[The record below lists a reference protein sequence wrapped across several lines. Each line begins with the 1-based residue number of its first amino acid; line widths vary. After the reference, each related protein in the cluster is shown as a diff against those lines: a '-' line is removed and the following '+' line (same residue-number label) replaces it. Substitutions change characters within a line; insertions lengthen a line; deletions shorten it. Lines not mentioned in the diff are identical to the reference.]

1 MKKYYDDIEEKNNLD
16 NYYVSE
22 EKDSKFKRT
31 VFIII
36 VLILLGTLLMSF
48 GLFFLN
54 RGAGGRK
61 VSVGNSDLF
70 IVHSKTNF
78 GDQIPS
84 FTGYNSRENSFSYKF
99 YVENNEKFDIGY
111 SIVLHKNNNED
122 ISGIEYVILQNNKD
136 LFKGVLQNNN
146 DTTLVSTRISGNSLN
161 NYEIKLW
168 SSDPNKKLD
177 FKVNVKTEEE

>member
-1 MKKYYDDIEEKNNLD
+1 MKKYYDDVNENDNLANSYEVED
-16 NYYVSE
+16 
-22 EKDSKFKRT
+22 KDSKFKRT

-54 RGAGGRK
+54 RDAGGKK

-84 FTGYNSRENSFSYKF
+84 FASYTSKENSFSYKF
-99 YVENNEKFDIGY
+99 YVENDEKFDIGY

-122 ISGIEYVILQNNKD
+122 ISGIEYVILQNNKE
-136 LFKGVLQNNN
+136 LFKGVLQNSS
-146 DTTLVSTRISGNSLN
+146 DTTLVSTSINGDSLN

-168 SSDPNKKLD
+168 SSDPNKQLD